1 MAAGRASRRELLR
14 LSLEPAAR
22 TAHGRELTLA
32 AWAARSLRAH
42 LAAAIRAEVSRF
54 HVQIANAPV
63 LLYTSAGM
71 ETAIIGLARSG
82 RTTIFN
88 ALTGQENPTGDSGGG
103 KKQAHLA
110 EVRVPDDR
118 LDRLAAL
125 YSPRKLTHASVRF
138 RDLALEHG
146 ENGGIAS
153 SSLAEVRGTDAVTIV
168 VRAFRDDSVVHP
180 LKDPAPLG
188 DLRTVFDSLVFG
200 DYEIAEK
207 RIARLDKEAK
217 RDGREYHVLKQAAAI
232 LGAGK
237 PLGRAFFSSEDEKI
251 FAGFGFLTSRPL
263 FAVVNTG
270 EATIPHDDLLKEAA
284 SLGIDAFPI
293 RGDMEMEISRLAP
306 GDQKEFLR
314 DLGIEEPA
322 RNRFLR
328 HVYGTLH
335 LMSFFTVGEDECKA
349 WSIPEGTI
357 AVRAAGEIHSDLAK
371 GFIRAEVVPWK
382 DILDNGGYQQAK
394 KANKVRLE
402 GKEYVVKD
410 GDVLLIRFN
419 V

>member
-1 MAAGRASRRELLR
+1 
-14 LSLEPAAR
+14 
-22 TAHGRELTLA
+22 
-32 AWAARSLRAH
+32 
-42 LAAAIRAEVSRF
+42 
-54 HVQIANAPV
+54 
-63 LLYTSAGM
+63 M
-71 ETAIIGLARSG
+71 ETAIIGLARAG

-88 ALTGQENPTGDSGGG
+88 ALTGQDNPTGDSGGKRQG
-103 KKQAHLA
+103 HLA
-110 EVRVPDDR
+110 EVKVPDDR

-125 YSPRKLTHASVRF
+125 YSPRKLTHASMRF
-138 RDLALEHG
+138 RDPALEHG
-146 ENGGIAS
+146 DNGAIAPA
-153 SSLAEVRGTDAVTIV
+153 SLADVRSADAIAIV
-168 VRAFRDDSVVHP
+168 VRAFQEEAVLHP
-180 LKDPAPLG
+180 LKSLHPLR
-188 DLRTVFDSLVFG
+188 DLRVVVDSLVFA
-200 DYEIAEK
+200 DYEVAEK

-217 RDGREYHVLKQAAAI
+217 RDTREYHVLTQAVTL

-237 PLGRAFFSSEDEKI
+237 PLGRGFFSPEDQKL
-251 FAGFGFLTSRPL
+251 FAGFAFLTSRPL

-270 EATIPHDDLLKEAA
+270 ESTVAHDDLLAEAA
-284 SLGIDAFPI
+284 VLCIDAFPI
-293 RGDMEMEISRLAP
+293 RGDMEAEISRLAP
-306 GDQKEFLR
+306 EDQKEFLK

-349 WSIPEGTI
+349 WSIPQGTT
-357 AVRAAGEIHSDLAK
+357 AVQAAGEIHSDLAK

-382 DILDNGGYQQAK
+382 DIIDGDGYQQAK